1 MTMNALVISVRA
13 TGAIGVVGLFPPQ
26 DPGGPDELAKDAKMA
41 FDFVAYF
48 TKGVR
53 SGTGQADVKAYNLSF
68 AS

>member
-1 MTMNALVISVRA
+1 VA
-13 TGAIGVVGLFPPQ
+13 
-26 DPGGPDELAKDAKMA
+26 PDELAKDAKMA